1 MAQLGGR
8 PKIKSAGLKIQLMA
22 NYDDASSNTSDT
34 LDRPPLNNAGSSSK
48 SWREDI
54 VRIVHHHED
63 DDSKSLNDMKSDD
76 FENKRKLGEGAAG
89 TVWQVMHKPS
99 NLIMA
104 KKTITVDPDPQLQR
118 QILRELSFLKTC
130 ESPYIVSFYGAFLD
144 DGETT
149 IAICMEFC
157 EGGSLEDIYKR
168 ASKINGVIGETI
180 LANIADSVCK
190 GLIYLHS
197 QNVIHRDI
205 KPSNILMTK
214 KGQIKLCD
222 LGVSGELINS
232 MAETFT
238 GTQYY
243 MAPERIKGAT
253 YSVSSDIWSL
263 GLTIIEVA
271 QNRPALPPPGQPHLS
286 IFELLDFIV
295 HQPMPNVGADRSPE
309 CQNFVET
316 CLIKEPEKRPS
327 PEQMLEHDFVKLRAD
342 PNCNIEGWLKELW
355 EW

>member
-8 PKIKSAGLKIQLMA
+8 PKIKSAGLKIQLVA
-22 NYDDASSNTSDT
+22 NYDDASSNASDT
-34 LDRPPLNNAGSSSK
+34 LDRPPLNNATSSK

-63 DDSKSLNDMKSDD
+63 DNSKSLNDMKSDD

-180 LANIADSVCK
+180 LANIADSRHQAFK
-190 GLIYLHS
+190 YLDD
-197 QNVIHRDI
+197 Q
-205 KPSNILMTK
+205 
-214 KGQIKLCD
+214 
-222 LGVSGELINS
+222 E
-232 MAETFT
+232 
-238 GTQYY
+238 
-243 MAPERIKGAT
+243 GA
-253 YSVSSDIWSL
+253 
-263 GLTIIEVA
+263 
-271 QNRPALPPPGQPHLS
+271 N
-286 IFELLDFIV
+286 
-295 HQPMPNVGADRSPE
+295 
-309 CQNFVET
+309 
-316 CLIKEPEKRPS
+316 
-327 PEQMLEHDFVKLRAD
+327 
-342 PNCNIEGWLKELW
+342 
-355 EW
+355 

>member
-104 KKTITVDPDPQLQR
+104 KKVSVFVSERWPVLLIEGILYMKRQTITVDPDPQLQR

-180 LANIADSVCK
+180 LANIADSVSADFTQRSSLFFMHDESLIFCAQVCK

-243 MAPERIKGAT
+243 MA
-253 YSVSSDIWSL
+253 VSCFIC
-263 GLTIIEVA
+263 
-271 QNRPALPPPGQPHLS
+271 HLS
-286 IFELLDFIV
+286 HDHDSHLLLAGA
-295 HQPMPNVGADRSPE
+295 HQGRNLFR
-309 CQNFVET
+309 
-316 CLIKEPEKRPS
+316 
-327 PEQMLEHDFVKLRAD
+327 
-342 PNCNIEGWLKELW
+342 
-355 EW
+355 